1 MAGRNA
7 QFGGHIALFV
17 ALSLGAAST
26 MAGYDVYS
34 HDDTTL
40 TFNLDVAAASFQGED
55 SWFGESSSFL
65 GEPTNQWGEFGVEP
79 RLSLETPLGG
89 GTVFG
94 QVSGVYT
101 ATFSDDASGL
111 TIDSDSDDAQLE
123 QGHLGWKTGELFGEG
138 YTTSFSVG
146 RQDYKI
152 GSGMLIADGGSD
164 GGEFG
169 GWYLGMRKA
178 FMESAIARIEGN
190 GLLAGSLPHRE
201 PPASR
206 RHPRQGLRR
215 QPRVHLLRDHE
226 ARWHLDGRRCRNRPA
241 STSWTSTTHAST
253 GAARAHS
260 KVSD

>member
-7 QFGGHIALFV
+7 QFGGRTALFIG
-17 ALSLGAAST
+17 LSLGAAST

-40 TFNLDVAAASFQGED
+40 TFNVDVAAASFHGKD

-65 GEPTNQWGEFGVEP
+65 GEPTNQWSEFGVEP
-79 RLSLETPLGG
+79 RLSLQTPLAG

-111 TIDSDSDDAQLE
+111 NIDNDSDDAQLE
-123 QGHLGWKTGELFGEG
+123 QGHLGWRTGELFGEG

-152 GSGMLIADGGSD
+152 GSGMLIADGGND

-169 GWYLGMRKA
+169 GWFVGKRGA
-178 FMESAIARIEGN
+178 FMESGIARFDGDEPGTPKDEQFREIAYGFDDWGSWFQGEITGN
-190 GLLAGSLPHRE
+190 LSPGDAAKE
-201 PPASR
+201 
-206 RHPRQGLRR
+206 
-215 QPRVHLLRDHE
+215 
-226 ARWHLDGRRCRNRPA
+226 
-241 STSWTSTTHAST
+241 WTGGDEDWLYSMLY
-253 GAARAHS
+253 
-260 KVSD
+260 VSYSY